1 MGLDQPVNPGSSLS
15 PRKSWAI
22 LSLQASLQFGYSR
35 IPQSADGLRTT
46 ELADGLRT
54 AASAFQ
60 KTDKIAVWLGRN
72 GGRAIKPLGLPSLG
86 SLVTLIWKTLF

>member
-22 LSLQASLQFGYSR
+22 LSLQASLQFPYSGTPR
-35 IPQSADGLRTT
+35 S
-46 ELADGLRT
+46 ADGLRT